1 MSIQYFID
9 RFAHD
14 NLLLLDSDIILKKD
28 IDFCDDDY
36 ITAAEIEFNR
46 LGADH
51 PGEVEIRFRPFI
63 EYFNV
68 K

>member
-1 MSIQYFID
+1 VSIQYFID
-9 RFAHD
+9 KFAHD

-51 PGEVEIRFRPFI
+51 HGEVEIRFRPFI